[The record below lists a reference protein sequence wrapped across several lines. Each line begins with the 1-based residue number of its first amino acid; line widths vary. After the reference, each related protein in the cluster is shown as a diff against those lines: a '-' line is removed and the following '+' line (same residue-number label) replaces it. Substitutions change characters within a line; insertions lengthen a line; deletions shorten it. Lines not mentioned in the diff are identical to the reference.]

1 MHNTLRLNTNIKKF
15 SSAKTNVTK
24 NALLFFCEVEP
35 VTALLLINLQFLY
48 ELKHMVHLSE
58 TVCEIFHFRFR
69 IVIIKL
75 YSFVQ

>member
-15 SSAKTNVTK
+15 SSGKINVTK
-24 NALLFFCEVEP
+24 NALLFFCEVQP

-48 ELKHMVHLSE
+48 ELKHMVHLSK

-69 IVIIKL
+69 MVIIKL

>member
-1 MHNTLRLNTNIKKF
+1 MHNTLRLNTNINKF
-15 SSAKTNVTK
+15 SSGKINVTK
-24 NALLFFCEVEP
+24 NALLFFCEGQP

-48 ELKHMVHLSE
+48 ELKHMVHLSK

-69 IVIIKL
+69 MVIIKL